1 MKALIDTINIR
12 AGSAAT
18 ALLIGLTLIL
28 VFSTFALALEFPYRK
43 DYPDL
48 ATIDSETLYA
58 QYEASQIIIVDVRS
72 VIEYDVIH
80 PVGAI
85 HIPLASKDF
94 VKRVKALHMKNPNK
108 KIAFY
113 CNGVTCLK
121 SYKAAQ
127 KAQEA
132 GIKNCY
138 AYDSGIP
145 IWASVYPGKT
155 LLVGKVLVD
164 PEKQLI
170 PKSKFKQ
177 RCLPYRKFKSQ
188 AKSRKAMVVDVRD
201 HIQRSEK
208 LPGLEKV
215 MFIPMNKF
223 IPNFVE
229 RKVNRDNTL
238 LIFDQVG
245 KQVQWL
251 EYYLVENGYKD
262 YYFLSGGA
270 TAVLGEQKYKK

>member
-1 MKALIDTINIR
+1 
-12 AGSAAT
+12 
-18 ALLIGLTLIL
+18 
-28 VFSTFALALEFPYRK
+28 
-43 DYPDL
+43 
-48 ATIDSETLYA
+48 
-58 QYEASQIIIVDVRS
+58 
-72 VIEYDVIH
+72 
-80 PVGAI
+80 
-85 HIPLASKDF
+85 
-94 VKRVKALHMKNPNK
+94 
-108 KIAFY
+108 
-113 CNGVTCLK
+113 
-121 SYKAAQ
+121 
-127 KAQEA
+127 
-132 GIKNCY
+132 
-138 AYDSGIP
+138 
-145 IWASVYPGKT
+145 
-155 LLVGKVLVD
+155 
-164 PEKQLI
+164 
-170 PKSKFKQ
+170 
-177 RCLPYRKFKSQ
+177 
-188 AKSRKAMVVDVRD
+188 MVVDVRD